1 MTSFTE
7 SRLDQS
13 CLQKT
18 VWYEA
23 PIAQAAV
30 WEENLQSEVDT
41 NIAMLLISRVHHVVM
56 WTPCTRARRRGFALA
71 FLTIVDLRR
80 ME

>member
-41 NIAMLLISRVHHVVM
+41 NIAMLLISRVHHVVK
-56 WTPCTRARRRGFALA
+56 WTPCTRAKHL
-71 FLTIVDLRR
+71 LRR
-80 ME
+80 S